1 MRHEHP
7 RLCTDPCGAAHRR
20 SNVRDPR
27 YLPRVPDLALS
38 FLRGLAGAYELDGP
52 TLHAVGPTLES
63 HLAAARAKWPKVAL
77 SGEDFAEHLARC
89 APEADDLARALD
101 GLCTA
106 DVYLACACARG
117 DRAALEAFE
126 EHVMPQVPRA
136 IVRIDRDDTFVREV
150 MEEVRIKLLVGD
162 GREPRVASY
171 LGRGPL
177 TSWVQVTA
185 IRTAYSIKR
194 RKSPEEPVDEAEL
207 ELSLDE
213 SPELAHLRA
222 TVQEP
227 FRIAFREALASLA
240 PRERTV
246 LRLYLIEEV
255 SAETLATMY
264 GVHRAT
270 IARWIGAARQ
280 QVHDETRK
288 RLSKALGLDA
298 RAFESLMQN
307 VLSGLDVSL
316 ASFLERP

>member
-1 MRHEHP
+1 MAPRPEHH
-7 RLCTDPCGAAHRR
+7 RTLACASAHRR
-20 SNVRDPR
+20 SNAADPR
-27 YLPRVPDLALS
+27 YLRSVPDLARS
-38 FLRGLAGAYELDGP
+38 FLRGLEGAYELDGP
-52 TLHAVGPTLES
+52 TLHAVGPALEV

-77 SGEDFAEHLARC
+77 AGEDFAEHLARC
-89 APEADDLARALD
+89 APDVEDLSHALD

-136 IVRIDRDDTFVREV
+136 IVRIDRDDAFVREV

-185 IRTAYSIKR
+185 IRTAYSLKR
-194 RKSPEEPVDEAEL
+194 RRSPEEPVEEAEL
-207 ELSLDE
+207 ELSLDD

-222 TVQEP
+222 TVQTP
-227 FRIAFREALASLA
+227 FRVAFREALASLA

-280 QVHDETRK
+280 QVHDETRR
-288 RLSKALGLDA
+288 RLSSALGLDA
-298 RAFESLMQN
+298 NGFESLMRN